1 MPHAEN
7 TCTRSLSWTSE
18 AEQFRTYALPMAKQK
33 LETTRRRSIRYVM
46 VGASVNG
53 AGYLAYLLLTAVGLT
68 PRLTVTV
75 LLPVSLWAAFRLHGR
90 VTFAA
95 SERQSTAGIRF
106 LAVSMVGYALN
117 LAILTALV
125 DGAGVPHQ
133 VAQLVSVALIALVM
147 FRLMRRFV
155 FPEPVSAPRRDE

>member
-1 MPHAEN
+1 LIPLRPH
-7 TCTRSLSWTSE
+7 
-18 AEQFRTYALPMAKQK
+18 Q
-33 LETTRRRSIRYVM
+33 RSIRYLL

-68 PRLTVTV
+68 PRLAVTV

-90 VTFAA
+90 VTFNA

-106 LAVSMVGYALN
+106 LAVSLVGYALN
-117 LAILTALV
+117 LAILTTLV

-133 VAQLVSVALIALVM
+133 VAQLVSVALIGLVM
-147 FRLMRRFV
+147 FRLIRRFV
-155 FPEPVSAPRRDE
+155 FPEPIGAPQPSE